1 MSSEQGASMIV
12 CETTRL
18 NLRQL
23 QLSDASFVLELVNEP
38 AWLRFIGDRGVKTLK
53 DARRYLQ
60 DGPLASYEHF
70 GFGLY
75 AVELR
80 ADAIP
85 IGMCG
90 LLKRET
96 LEDIDIGFALLERH
110 WGRGYALESAAAV
123 MELAKD
129 RFALKRVVAITTTDN
144 RSSAALLEKIGM
156 HFDRMIRMPND
167 DEELRLFARDF

>member
-1 MSSEQGASMIV
+1 MPMIV
-12 CETTRL
+12 CETARL

-23 QLSDASFVLELVNEP
+23 QLSDAAFVLELVNEP

-96 LEDIDIGFALLERH
+96 LDDVDVGFALLERH
-110 WGRGYALESAAAV
+110 WGHGYAHESAAAV
-123 MELAKD
+123 MELAREKL
-129 RFALKRVVAITTTDN
+129 ALKRVVAITTIDN
-144 RSSAALLEKIGM
+144 HSSAALLEKIGM
-156 HFDRMIRMPND
+156 YFDRMIRMPND